1 MAKRAGHQGLG
12 AGDKRERNQ
21 METHREQINL
31 LCKLNVVIEGEE
43 VLDRMLYFMVHSKK
57 QPIKETTTGI
67 SILDIF

>member
-43 VLDRMLYFMVHSKK
+43 VLDRMSKK
-57 QPIKETTTGI
+57 QPIKETTAGI